1 MCDTRV
7 AAYSIDY
14 LLTSKGM
21 WRDARTVMGR
31 LILKFTCH
39 VNGYSNNI
47 SSYAGDLLSTI
58 TSICEHVV
66 DDVGAAIG
74 GAWGGRRMWTWSLN
88 IGFLQFLAP

>member
-21 WRDARTVMGR
+21 WKDARTVMGR
-31 LILKFTCH
+31 LILNFTCH
-39 VNGYSNNI
+39 VNGYRNNI
-47 SSYAGDLLSTI
+47 SSYAGYGLSTI

-66 DDVGAAIG
+66 DDVGQQLEEHG
-74 GAWGGRRMWTWSLN
+74 EEGVCGRESSIL
-88 IGFLQFLAP
+88 GFYKF